1 MGSGRP
7 PAPPTDG
14 LLARTLYTVPPP
26 GTGFTTAD
34 LHSGAQLMHCG
45 GDVAEAALAVVLGV
59 GWYTAGG
66 RARARRSRQDAKVR
80 SGPGPVLAGR
90 AGVR

>member
-1 MGSGRP
+1 MS
-7 PAPPTDG
+7 DG
-14 LLARTLYTVPPP
+14 LLHTAELRALVAGVFLY
-26 GTGFTTAD
+26 AD
-34 LHSGAQLMHCG
+34 LHGGAPLMYYG
-45 GDVAEAALAVVLGV
+45 GDVVEAALAVVLGM

-80 SGPGPVLAGR
+80 SGPGPVLADR